1 MQNKPFV
8 AKKTLLKLIEFV
20 IPLILLTW
28 AVIRIILYFI
38 SATERNYIF
47 LAVLTLAFANVVL
60 LLYRIIDYIRGGL
73 VAISAD
79 DKGVYFFAKK
89 QIFIPYAQITRCE
102 YRNNRSRRT
111 RMSYGSIYITA
122 DEITYKIPFVK
133 NVSSACN
140 SLAALMEHGKSEQKN
155 PDGNDSGL
163 TF

>member
-89 QIFIPYAQITRCE
+89 QIFIPLRS
-102 YRNNRSRRT
+102 NN
-111 RMSYGSIYITA
+111 
-122 DEITYKIPFVK
+122 
-133 NVSSACN
+133 
-140 SLAALMEHGKSEQKN
+140 ALRIS
-155 PDGNDSGL
+155 
-163 TF
+163 